1 MKAKV
6 DQYQGQIGVLSS
18 DLEKE
23 RASLTQVQTQL
34 EEEKLKIEEL
44 KTLIETHQQN
54 AAKLEDLLDKV
65 KTRKKDCFPDLRE
78 KLCNQNVPIDSN
90 LWRTIKQTVRMVYP
104 NLDDNILKQVGE
116 LSDLDLKYVYLSC
129 FGLRDSNIAQLL
141 SVSPQNLMG
150 HKKRLYTRMT
160 GVKKFDKDQF
170 GKLIEALMK

>member
-23 RASLTQVQTQL
+23 RASLTHTQAQL
-34 EEEKLKIEEL
+34 EEENRKIEEL
-44 KTLIETHQQN
+44 KTQIEMHQQN
-54 AAKLEDLLDKV
+54 AANLTMLLDKV
-65 KTRKKDCFPDLRE
+65 KTRKKDAFPDLRE
-78 KLCNQNVPIDSN
+78 KLYNLNVPIDSN
-90 LWRTIKQTVRMVYP
+90 LWRTIKQTVRMAYP
-104 NLDDNILKQVGE
+104 NLDENIRKQIGE
-116 LSDLDLKYVYLSC
+116 LSDLDMKYVYLSC

-160 GVKKFDKDQF
+160 REKKFDKDRF